1 MSADGNPPASKD
13 AEPCCRISHNAAVTV
28 AGEVDEVMIWR
39 ASSKADKIVSIA
51 TNDAKTARSCDMSEM
66 L

>member
-13 AEPCCRISHNAAVTV
+13 AEPRRRVSHNAAVTV
-28 AGEVDEVMIWR
+28 AREVGEVVIWR

-51 TNDAKTARSCDMSEM
+51 TNDAKSARSCNMSEM